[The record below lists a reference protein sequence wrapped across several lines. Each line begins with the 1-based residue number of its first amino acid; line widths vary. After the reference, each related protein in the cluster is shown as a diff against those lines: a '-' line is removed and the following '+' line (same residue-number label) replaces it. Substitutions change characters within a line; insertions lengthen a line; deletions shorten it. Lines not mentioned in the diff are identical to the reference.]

1 MGDAALAFDNEYNR
15 RIRSILNDLQH
26 MDVLTQQPELF
37 EDGRVRK
44 YILPGTSGQYPPVHL
59 LGELQAMGGKISR
72 FKKATK
78 WTKYAV
84 DTADK
89 GLDLAAKAVAI
100 GGKISRSKKAKK
112 WTGYA
117 IDTADKG
124 LDLASKAM
132 SIGGKISRSK
142 KAKKWTGY
150 AVDTASKGLDLAS
163 KAMSLGGRKPRGVPQ
178 PVNKVM
184 SGGGRSARAEIVKRV
199 MAEKGLGMIAAS
211 KYVKEKGLY

>member
-15 RIRSILNDLQH
+15 RIRSILNDLQY
-26 MDVLTQQPELF
+26 MDVLTHQPEIF
-37 EDGRVRK
+37 EDKRERK

-89 GLDLAAKAVAI
+89 GLDLASKAVAI
-100 GGKISRSKKAKK
+100 GGKISRFKKATK
-112 WTGYA
+112 WT
-117 IDTADKG
+117 K
-124 LDLASKAM
+124 
-132 SIGGKISRSK
+132 
-142 KAKKWTGY
+142 Y
-150 AVDTASKGLDLAS
+150 AVDTADKGLDLAS

-184 SGGGRSARAEIVKRV
+184 SGGRSARAEIVKRV